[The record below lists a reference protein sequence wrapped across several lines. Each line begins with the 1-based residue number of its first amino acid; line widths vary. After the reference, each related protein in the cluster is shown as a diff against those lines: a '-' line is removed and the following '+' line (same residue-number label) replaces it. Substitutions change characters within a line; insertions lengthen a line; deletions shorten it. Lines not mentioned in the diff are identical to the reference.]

1 MILNILISLGITIGF
16 LAILG
21 ALSLIIIYVVTNID
35 AFIERKKEEIG
46 LKRWHEIDTIIRMS
60 IFIVCIISLLTFM
73 VYVTIFT

>member
-35 AFIERKKEEIG
+35 GFIG
-46 LKRWHEIDTIIRMS
+46 GIIWTKCPLM
-60 IFIVCIISLLTFM
+60 I
-73 VYVTIFT
+73 